1 MVFSTPLLLTECI
14 HILNDGA
21 LFNITVKKL
30 RTNKRN
36 LYLSDASEKYKFSST
51 IVLIEVF
58 RKFKFNNSEST
69 ISHIKYQNMLSKNHI
84 QNTNLQKRNKK
95 NKQRWVLIK
104 PFASS
109 GS

>member
-14 HILNDGA
+14 HILNDGT
-21 LFNITVKKL
+21 LFIITVKKL

-36 LYLSDASEKYKFSST
+36 LNLSDASEKYKFSST